1 MKREQRNNTFKL
13 RPINKVRSQTP
24 YGPLVTHIQNDMAIL
39 ESNRAMVNVSTRLSE
54 DLVVC
59 RLIGNTRV
67 SMTRRGYAK
76 NTNERHHLV
85 TLELLARKWGI
96 GLEKAKEVLHEKTQD
111 CISLALIPLTR
122 RYRIDLISQ
131 LLRRLSTTFYTEVLF
146 AKQKYIIGNTS
157 AKITTDR
164 EGFVYFHTL
173 SHDM

>member
-24 YGPLVTHIQNDMAIL
+24 CGPLVTHIQNDMAIL

-85 TLELLARKWGI
+85 TLELFAMKWGI
-96 GLEKAKEVLHEKTQD
+96 VMEKSKEMLKEK
-111 CISLALIPLTR
+111 
-122 RYRIDLISQ
+122 
-131 LLRRLSTTFYTEVLF
+131 
-146 AKQKYIIGNTS
+146 K
-157 AKITTDR
+157 
-164 EGFVYFHTL
+164 
-173 SHDM
+173 

>member
-24 YGPLVTHIQNDMAIL
+24 CGPLVTHIQNDMAIL

-76 NTNERHHLV
+76 NTNERHHLI
-85 TLELLARKWGI
+85 TL
-96 GLEKAKEVLHEKTQD
+96 
-111 CISLALIPLTR
+111 
-122 RYRIDLISQ
+122 
-131 LLRRLSTTFYTEVLF
+131 
-146 AKQKYIIGNTS
+146 
-157 AKITTDR
+157 
-164 EGFVYFHTL
+164 
-173 SHDM
+173 